1 MSDWINI
8 PKNVHILLNSLRAAG
23 YEAYIVGGCVRD
35 CLMGLKPKDWDITTS
50 AKPDQVKA
58 IFRKTYDTGI
68 AHGTVSV
75 RLGDDVYE
83 VTTYRVDGKY
93 SDFRRP
99 DAVSFTTSLREDL
112 KRRDFTINAMAYD
125 PKMGLI
131 DYFQGK
137 EDLSQRRIRCVGD
150 AKERFQEDAL
160 RMLRARRFSAQLGF
174 QIEAGTARAIQKKAN
189 LCRALSKERV
199 CAETEKTLL
208 SERPETLGVMIEEG
222 LLAACALEG
231 SYDLRQLRTV
241 PPEPDARWAMLQVLI
256 PELDLHAFRMP
267 AKRVRLAEAAAA
279 GYQPHYDRQA
289 LKELMAEAG
298 TETAFV
304 CAQLSAQAALFREI
318 QESGEC
324 VSLRNLAVSGKD
336 FPALAGKRTGEM
348 LQTLLRHVLLHPED
362 NNRQTLLRLAE
373 EKLRDFRF

>member
-1 MSDWINI
+1 
-8 PKNVHILLNSLRAAG
+8 
-23 YEAYIVGGCVRD
+23 
-35 CLMGLKPKDWDITTS
+35 
-50 AKPDQVKA
+50 
-58 IFRKTYDTGI
+58 
-68 AHGTVSV
+68 
-75 RLGDDVYE
+75 
-83 VTTYRVDGKY
+83 
-93 SDFRRP
+93 
-99 DAVSFTTSLREDL
+99 
-112 KRRDFTINAMAYD
+112 
-125 PKMGLI
+125 
-131 DYFQGK
+131 
-137 EDLSQRRIRCVGD
+137 
-150 AKERFQEDAL
+150 
-160 RMLRARRFSAQLGF
+160 
-174 QIEAGTARAIQKKAN
+174 
-189 LCRALSKERV
+189 
-199 CAETEKTLL
+199 
-208 SERPETLGVMIEEG
+208 MIEEG

-256 PELDLHAFRMP
+256 PELDLRAFRMP

-304 CAQLSAQAALFREI
+304 CAQLSAQAVLFQEI

-373 EKLRDFRF
+373 EKLREFRF

>member
-1 MSDWINI
+1 MRPDE
-8 PKNVHILLNSLRAAG
+8 LLKTLEQAG
-23 YEAYIVGGCVRD
+23 FEACFVGGCVRD
-35 CLMGLKPKDWDITTS
+35 TLLGRPVHDWDITTS
-50 AKPDQVKA
+50 ARPEQTMA
-58 IFRKTYDTGI
+58 LFPRCIPTGLK
-68 AHGTVSV
+68 HGTVTV
-75 RLGDDVYE
+75 LLNGDSFE
-83 VTTYRVDGKY
+83 VTTFRKDGAY
-93 SDFRRP
+93 HDARHP
-99 DAVSFTTSLREDL
+99 DEVTFVPRLEEDL
-112 KRRDFTINAMAYD
+112 ARRDFTINAMAMHLD
-125 PKMGLI
+125 GSI
-131 DYFQGK
+131 TDCFHGR
-137 EDLSQRRIRCVGD
+137 EDLQSGVIRCVGD
-150 AKERFQEDAL
+150 PDLRFREDAL

-256 PELDLHAFRMP
+256 PELDLRAFRMP

-373 EKLRDFRF
+373 EKLREFRF

>member
-1 MSDWINI
+1 MRPDE
-8 PKNVHILLNSLRAAG
+8 LLKTLEQAG
-23 YEAYIVGGCVRD
+23 FEACFVGGCVRD
-35 CLMGLKPKDWDITTS
+35 TLLGRPVHDWDITTS
-50 AKPDQVKA
+50 ALPEQTMA
-58 IFRKTYDTGI
+58 LFSRCIPTGLK
-68 AHGTVSV
+68 HGTVTV
-75 RLGDDVYE
+75 LLNGDSFE
-83 VTTYRVDGKY
+83 VTTFRKDGAY
-93 SDFRRP
+93 HDARHP
-99 DAVSFTTSLREDL
+99 DEVTFVPRLEEDL
-112 KRRDFTINAMAYD
+112 ARRDFTINAMAMHLD
-125 PKMGLI
+125 GSI
-131 DYFQGK
+131 TDCFHGR
-137 EDLSQRRIRCVGD
+137 EDLQSGVIRCVGD
-150 AKERFQEDAL
+150 PDLRFQEDAL

-174 QIEAGTARAIQKKAN
+174 QIEAGTARAIQKQAN

-256 PELDLHAFRMP
+256 PELELRAFRMP

-279 GYQPHYDRQA
+279 GYRPHYDRQA

-324 VSLRNLAVSGKD
+324 MSLRNLAVSGKD

-373 EKLRDFRF
+373 EKLREFRF

>member
-1 MSDWINI
+1 MRPDE
-8 PKNVHILLNSLRAAG
+8 LLKKLEDAG
-23 YEAYIVGGCVRD
+23 FEACFVGGCVRD
-35 CLMGLKPKDWDITTS
+35 TLLGRPVHDWDITTS
-50 AKPDQVKA
+50 ALPEQTMA
-58 IFRKTYDTGI
+58 LFPRCIPTGLK
-68 AHGTVSV
+68 HGTVTVLLNGESF
-75 RLGDDVYE
+75 E
-83 VTTYRVDGKY
+83 VTTFRKDGAY
-93 SDFRRP
+93 H
-99 DAVSFTTSLREDL
+99 DARHPYKVTFVPRLEEDL
-112 KRRDFTINAMAYD
+112 ARRDFTINAMAMHLD
-125 PKMGLI
+125 GSI
-131 DYFQGK
+131 TDCFHGR
-137 EDLSQRRIRCVGD
+137 EDLQSGVIRCVGD
-150 AKERFQEDAL
+150 PDLRFREDAL

-174 QIEAGTARAIQKKAN
+174 RIEAGTERAIKENAH
-189 LCRALSKERV
+189 LCRALSSERV
-199 CAETEKTLL
+199 RAETEKTLL
-208 SERPETLGVMIEEG
+208 SERPETLGIMIEEG

-231 SYDLRQLRTV
+231 SFDLRQLRTV

-256 PELDLHAFRMP
+256 PELDLRAFRMP

-373 EKLRDFRF
+373 EKLREFRF

>member
-1 MSDWINI
+1 MHLDGSIT
-8 PKNVHILLNSLRAAG
+8 
-23 YEAYIVGGCVRD
+23 D
-35 CLMGLKPKDWDITTS
+35 C
-50 AKPDQVKA
+50 
-58 IFRKTYDTGI
+58 F
-68 AHGTVSV
+68 HG
-75 RLGDDVYE
+75 
-83 VTTYRVDGKY
+83 
-93 SDFRRP
+93 
-99 DAVSFTTSLREDL
+99 REDL
-112 KRRDFTINAMAYD
+112 QS
-125 PKMGLI
+125 GV
-131 DYFQGK
+131 
-137 EDLSQRRIRCVGD
+137 IRCVGD
-150 AKERFQEDAL
+150 PDLRFREDAL

-174 QIEAGTARAIQKKAN
+174 QIEAGTERAIKENAH
-189 LCRALSKERV
+189 LCRALSSERV

-256 PELDLHAFRMP
+256 PELELRAFRMP

-373 EKLRDFRF
+373 EKLREFRF

>member
-1 MSDWINI
+1 MRPDE
-8 PKNVHILLNSLRAAG
+8 LLKKLEDAG
-23 YEAYIVGGCVRD
+23 FEACFVGGCVRD
-35 CLMGLKPKDWDITTS
+35 TLLGRPVHDWDITTS
-50 AKPDQVKA
+50 ALPEQTMA
-58 IFRKTYDTGI
+58 LFPRCIPTGLK
-68 AHGTVSV
+68 HGTVTVLLNGESF
-75 RLGDDVYE
+75 E
-83 VTTYRVDGKY
+83 VTTFRKDGAY
-93 SDFRRP
+93 HDARHP
-99 DAVSFTTSLREDL
+99 DEVTFVPRLEQDL
-112 KRRDFTINAMAYD
+112 ARRDFTINAMAMHLDGSITD
-125 PKMGLI
+125 PFG
-131 DYFQGK
+131 GRA
-137 EDLSQRRIRCVGD
+137 DLERRLLRCVG
-150 AKERFQEDAL
+150 APERRFREDAL

-174 QIEAGTARAIQKKAN
+174 RIEAGTERAIKENAH
-189 LCRALSKERV
+189 LCRALSSERV

-256 PELDLHAFRMP
+256 PELDLRAFRMP

-373 EKLRDFRF
+373 EKLREFRF

>member
-1 MSDWINI
+1 MRPDE
-8 PKNVHILLNSLRAAG
+8 LLKTLEQAG
-23 YEAYIVGGCVRD
+23 FEACFVGGCVRD
-35 CLMGLKPKDWDITTS
+35 TLLGRPVHDWDIATS
-50 AKPDQVKA
+50 ALPEQTMA
-58 IFRKTYDTGI
+58 LFPGCIPTGLK
-68 AHGTVSV
+68 HGTVTVLLNGESF
-75 RLGDDVYE
+75 E
-83 VTTYRVDGKY
+83 VTTFRKDGAY
-93 SDFRRP
+93 HDARHP
-99 DAVSFTTSLREDL
+99 DEVTFVPRLEEDL
-112 KRRDFTINAMAYD
+112 ARRDFTINAMAMHLD
-125 PKMGLI
+125 GSI
-131 DYFQGK
+131 TDCFHGR
-137 EDLSQRRIRCVGD
+137 EDLQSGVIRCVGD
-150 AKERFQEDAL
+150 PDLRFQEDAL

-174 QIEAGTARAIQKKAN
+174 QIEAGTARAIQKQAN

-256 PELDLHAFRMP
+256 PELDLRAFRMP

-304 CAQLSAQAALFREI
+304 CAQLSAQATLFREI

-362 NNRQTLLRLAE
+362 NNRQTLLHLAE
-373 EKLRDFRF
+373 EKLREFRF